1 MDFQSLLE
9 HYREIVEAGIGEYLP
24 PREERPSKLHTAM
37 SYSMESGG
45 KRLRPI
51 LVMAG
56 HALGNSRNDPLPA
69 AVAVE
74 CLHTYSLIHDDL
86 PSIDNSDLRRGRPT
100 CHLAY
105 GEATAVLAGDALLTH
120 AFFLLADAYQST
132 PGIAAL
138 LCRDL
143 AEAAG
148 SRRLIGGQMEDITTG
163 GDTKDTARLEYIHEN
178 KTAALVTA
186 SLKMGVRLSDP
197 RAGDIEHAA
206 ETGRM
211 LGLAYQLVDDI
222 LDATGDSASLGKST
236 GQDIKNETMSAVRV
250 LGLEEARRRVGI
262 LTGQAV
268 STCRQLKGD
277 TRFLVSLVKSLEHRV
292 H

>member
-1 MDFQSLLE
+1 MDFQSLLN

-56 HALGNSRNDPLPA
+56 HAL
-69 AVAVE
+69 
-74 CLHTYSLIHDDL
+74 IHDDL
-86 PSIDNSDLRRGRPT
+86 PCIDNSDLRRGRPT
-100 CHLAY
+100 CHLEY

-120 AFFLLADAYQST
+120 AFFLLADAYRST

-163 GDTKDTARLEYIHEN
+163 GDTNDTARLEYIHEN

-197 RAGDIEHAA
+197 QEGDIEHAA

-236 GQDIKNETMSAVRV
+236 GQDVKNETMSAVRV

-262 LTGQAV
+262 LTGKAV
-268 STCRQLKGD
+268 SACHQLKGD
-277 TRFLVSLVKSLEHRV
+277 TRFLVSLVKTLEHRV
-292 H
+292 R